1 LSYRTANFSGMATLA
16 TYTYLRP
23 SGLTPADRRLTLQTS
38 GGPAAHPRFFSGFL
52 TTPEPAAVGLL
63 AVAEV
68 ARTRYY
74 QPIDPASLD
83 PVVTGGLDRLRFESF
98 SGCCGVY
105 ARLDVLPE
113 GLDGEITTHGTTN
126 VDVNPPL
133 RQALAGIGDADPM
146 HVAVGPDELTVTTID
161 DGPLVERKVPLPGRW
176 LRGFAEAQVI
186 TAPFE
191 PRAEVSG
198 AEATAFLRRL
208 PRGSDRS
215 VLWVVPAGRSLR
227 LTSRPVPGAVC
238 LPGAGRL
245 VALRPFLRF
254 ATGLRAYGPLVGP
267 RSGPVAST
275 WELSTPALRLSLT
288 LSPEPHRGFSGE
300 GAVLAAL
307 AGDEVCDDA
316 DLVSA
321 LLSWDPTIDVAA
333 LADAAGLSAD
343 RVRAA
348 LAQLGTAGR
357 VGYDVAEAGYF
368 HRVLPYDAVAAER
381 MNPRLIGARALVE
394 AGGVVVDGDLATVR
408 SGADSYQVRSTGD
421 VASCTCPWWAKYR
434 GGRGPCKH
442 ALAVRLVTSAA
453 ASGPTR
459 VTEAAAGQ
467 TTGVSARVPV

>member
-1 LSYRTANFSGMATLA
+1 MATLA
-16 TYTYLRP
+16 TYSYLRP
-23 SGLTPADRRLTLQTS
+23 SGLTPDDRQLTLQTS
-38 GGPAAHPRFFSGFL
+38 GGPSAHPRFFHGFL

-68 ARTRYY
+68 ARARYY
-74 QPIDPASLD
+74 QPVSPASLD

-105 ARLDVLPE
+105 ARLDVLPA
-113 GLDGEITTHGTTN
+113 GLDGQITTHGTTN

-133 RQALAGIGDADPM
+133 RQALAGIGDNDPM
-146 HVAVGPDELTVTTID
+146 HVAVGPDDLTVTTID
-161 DGPLVERKVPLPGRW
+161 DGPLVERKVPLPTRW

-191 PRAEVSG
+191 PRVEVSG

-208 PRGSDRS
+208 PSGSDRS
-215 VLWVVPAGRSLR
+215 VLWVVPAGRTLR
-227 LTSRPVPGAVC
+227 LTSRAVPGAVC

-254 ATGLRAYGPLVGP
+254 ATGLRVYGPAVRTG
-267 RSGPVAST
+267 SGPVAST

-321 LLSWDPTIDVAA
+321 LLSWDPTIDVGA
-333 LADAAGLSAD
+333 LAGAAGLPVD

-348 LAQLGTAGR
+348 LTQLGTAGR

-368 HRVLPYDAVAAER
+368 HRVLPYDGAAAER
-381 MNPRLIGARALVE
+381 MNPRLVGARALVD
-394 AGGVVVDGDLATVR
+394 AGCVTVDGDLATVR
-408 SGADSYQVRSTGD
+408 SGEETYRVRWTG
-421 VASCTCPWWAKYR
+421 AASSCTCPWWAKYR

-442 ALAVRLVTSAA
+442 ALAVRLVTTAA
-453 ASGPTR
+453 
-459 VTEAAAGQ
+459 TEPAEVWA
-467 TTGVSARVPV
+467 